1 MMGTTASPS
10 VTGKAPPGMK
20 SFWTSMTRRASVGW
34 SMCIVASMVL
44 HRGGARS
51 FCEIRNLRAIRRA
64 QGRVPGIYGEGC
76 FVPGLVLLWMVPT
89 LMSGGL
95 QALSM
100 QKPVIQTSPSP
111 NMAP

>member
-34 SMCIVASMVL
+34 SMSIVVSMVF
-44 HRGGARS
+44 HRGGV
-51 FCEIRNLRAIRRA
+51 
-64 QGRVPGIYGEGC
+64 RVALHAMTHLWRKSQKMVPRIYGEGC
-76 FVPGLVLLWMVPT
+76 FAVGLMLLWMVPI

-95 QALSM
+95 QALSV

-111 NMAP
+111 NIAP